1 MRRWRFW
8 AAKGRHIS
16 TAIILDSAARAR
28 HLPQLNVL
36 CELCA
41 LFEALVQGQALQPV
55 QTSTDFPG
63 FGGDLFT
70 SLGAIQAARVIGAK
84 LSSFVVTDGAQ
95 IVTAKT
101 QFMSMTTGTPLA
113 LLYAM
118 HLTTE
123 RTACTSALAGR
134 AGGST
139 VSASVADIG
148 AELVD

>member
-1 MRRWRFW
+1 
-8 AAKGRHIS
+8 
-16 TAIILDSAARAR
+16 
-28 HLPQLNVL
+28 LNVL

-41 LFEALVQGQALQPV
+41 LLFEALVQGQALQPV

-63 FGGDLFT
+63 FGGDFFT

-123 RTACTSALAGR
+123 RTACTSALAVELGDPP
-134 AGGST
+134 
-139 VSASVADIG
+139 SAPVWLTLAQS
-148 AELVD
+148 

>member
-1 MRRWRFW
+1 
-8 AAKGRHIS
+8 
-16 TAIILDSAARAR
+16 
-28 HLPQLNVL
+28 LNVL

-41 LFEALVQGQALQPV
+41 LLFEALVQGQALQPV

-118 HLTTE
+118 HLQPN
-123 RTACTSALAGR
+123 AQHALARWPSSWGIHR
-134 AGGST
+134 QRQCG
-139 VSASVADIG
+139 
-148 AELVD
+148 